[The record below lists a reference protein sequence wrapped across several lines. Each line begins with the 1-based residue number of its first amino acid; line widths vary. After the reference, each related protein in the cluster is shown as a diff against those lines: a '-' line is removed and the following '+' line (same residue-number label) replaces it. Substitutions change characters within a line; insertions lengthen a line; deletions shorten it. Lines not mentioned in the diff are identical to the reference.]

1 MYVDFAAFSLETV
14 KERFSFKVIL
24 FVSTFKGIGPAFQ
37 KLLIYIKKLFRW
49 SAQEKHSCLK
59 LMVVWS
65 KDTDC
70 STLLGL
76 VLLQDVLEVVEE
88 LVLVDPPVVS
98 ERRGKCIEQGLK
110 YHLLTHRQLQ
120 TNKPIQ
126 HRKKQTIASTIDHT
140 CRGWW
145 CRPASRRPRH
155 TGQVSRRLPVQ
166 PIADECEQPVLINDF
181 GCQLIGEKLV
191 KTSGS
196 ANK

>member
-70 STLLGL
+70 STLFGL

-98 ERRGKCIEQGLK
+98 ERRGKCIEQGFK
-110 YHLLTHRQLQ
+110 YRLLTHRQLQNKQ

-126 HRKKQTIASTIDHT
+126 HRKQAHQLLITPVEVDGVDLLPDGLDTLAKSLAD
-140 CRGWW
+140 CRF
-145 CRPASRRPRH
+145 S
-155 TGQVSRRLPVQ
+155 Q
-166 PIADECEQPVLINDF
+166 
-181 GCQLIGEKLV
+181 
-191 KTSGS
+191 
-196 ANK
+196 